1 MLKYDRKHSKFTCLG
16 LLYWGIQLNMVTP
29 LTDTLLFDNNHFLP
43 NFSHSARVPS
53 PKHCSL
59 LQMCPTPSQELPRL
73 VPGEDGPMM
82 KLLHQQHVGTIP
94 PFPKPG
100 AGILQS
106 FQRLSGWPHS
116 PIYLHG
122 DVIPRGQALADGRQR
137 GLLDVP
143 DAPVDAVD
151 GEVTLSLSRGLVPR
165 RDRASWTQGPWSA
178 SPTTCS
184 STSGP
189 GAPVYF
195 LPHSIALAS
204 ESLTFAW
211 QCFPADPRHF
221 FI

>member
-1 MLKYDRKHSKFTCLG
+1 MTGKHSKFTCLG
-16 LLYWGIQLNMVTP
+16 LLYWGAQLNMVTP
-29 LTDTLLFDNNHFLP
+29 RTDTRLFDNNHFLP
-43 NFSHSARVPS
+43 NFSHGTLVPS
-53 PKHCSL
+53 PNHCSL
-59 LQMCPTPSQELPRL
+59 LPICPTSSQELSRL

-82 KLLHQQHVGTIP
+82 KLLHQQCVGIIP

-106 FQRLSGWPHS
+106 FQRLLGWPHS
-116 PIYLHG
+116 PTYLHG

-137 GLLDVP
+137 GLLDVS

-165 RDRASWTQGPWSA
+165 RDRASWTQALWSA
-178 SPTTCS
+178 SSTTCS

-189 GAPVYF
+189 GTPVYF
-195 LPHSIALAS
+195 PSHSDALAS

-211 QCFPADPRHF
+211 QCFSAEPRHF